1 MIRLFVRNVC
11 VGAATALGALL
22 VTQLVHSTQVF
33 GFRGALDVT
42 VRMTGEI
49 LVLVYKKAKSTANR
63 IFSWLSKKLG

>member
-22 VTQLVHSTQVF
+22 VTQFVQSTQAF
-33 GFRGALDVT
+33 GFRGALNIT
-42 VRMTGEI
+42 VYRTREI
-49 LVLVYKKAKSTANR
+49 LVPVYKKAKSTANR